1 MRMQALA
8 TRALLSGLAYERLP
22 TIPGTSSN
30 PNQGLIAIGTGN
42 NLAASCVVG
51 ETTCG
56 IGCMPLAS
64 VCCSGKGYCD
74 PGEYCTERDTCCPIG
89 KTCSPGG
96 GCDAGKV
103 LCGNGCMPA
112 GAVCC
117 PDYGYCDAGEVC
129 TDHGTCAVSSGGGG
143 SGGGSGGGG
152 GGGGGGSGGSST
164 CSAAGKE
171 QCDAGWCMPLGSVC
185 CATGEGWYCDAGYY
199 CTPTGCCRNG
209 RTCSSSGGG
218 GGGGGGSGNPPPIT
232 TTSQTQALPATS
244 SSSSSSSSSVAAPP
258 PPVQTENSV
267 SDGGRPGATMPV
279 RPTLSVDDGLDDVT
293 TPSSTPMSSTTSTSS
308 ASARAAQSTGLPAGD
323 GAQPGGAGLVSVS
336 VGLVMAG
343 VLGVVGFMLPIF

>member
-1 MRMQALA
+1 
-8 TRALLSGLAYERLP
+8 
-22 TIPGTSSN
+22 
-30 PNQGLIAIGTGN
+30 
-42 NLAASCVVG
+42 
-51 ETTCG
+51 
-56 IGCMPLAS
+56 
-64 VCCSGKGYCD
+64 
-74 PGEYCTERDTCCPIG
+74 
-89 KTCSPGG
+89 
-96 GCDAGKV
+96 
-103 LCGNGCMPA
+103 
-112 GAVCC
+112 
-117 PDYGYCDAGEVC
+117 
-129 TDHGTCAVSSGGGG
+129 
-143 SGGGSGGGG
+143 
-152 GGGGGGSGGSST
+152 
-164 CSAAGKE
+164 
-171 QCDAGWCMPLGSVC
+171 MPLGSVC
-185 CATGEGWYCDAGYY
+185 CATGEGWYCDVSTLPYLTHPYVSSICPVNLSIVLLCVKGRRETNEIRCIIQAGYY

-232 TTSQTQALPATS
+232 TTSQTQAPPATS